1 MPTTP
6 RSRKPPKPSKE
17 AKTSKASSKAAS
29 KDSTHSTPKKP
40 DWEDRF
46 LTLLESTFSVA
57 AAASGAGI
65 DRGTAYKRRDL
76 HPDFRAKWE
85 AALANAMDGLEEAAY
100 RRAREMSDT
109 LAIFLL
115 KTRRPD
121 LYRDR
126 QDVTTTTMAINYA
139 DLTDEQLQRIANG
152 EHPATVIASTSGR

>member
-1 MPTTP
+1 MPKSTKTA
-6 RSRKPPKPSKE
+6 KTVKPSKPV
-17 AKTSKASSKAAS
+17 KASSRP
-29 KDSTHSTPKKP
+29 STDSTPKKP

-65 DRGTAYKRRDL
+65 DRGTAYKRREA

-126 QDVTTTTMAINYA
+126 QDVTTTTMAVNYA

-152 EHPATVIASTSGR
+152 EHPALVIASTSGR

>member
-1 MPTTP
+1 MPKSTKTA
-6 RSRKPPKPSKE
+6 KTVKPSKPV
-17 AKTSKASSKAAS
+17 KASSRP
-29 KDSTHSTPKKP
+29 STDSTPKKP

-65 DRGTAYKRRDL
+65 DRGTAYKRREA

-85 AALANAMDGLEEAAY
+85 AALANAMDALEEAAY

-126 QDVTTTTMAINYA
+126 QDVTTTTMAVNYA

>member
-1 MPTTP
+1 MPKTTKTTP
-6 RSRKPPKPSKE
+6 SKPGKRPG
-17 AKTSKASSKAAS
+17 KAT
-29 KDSTHSTPKKP
+29 DSTPKKP

-57 AAASGAGI
+57 AAAAGAGI
-65 DRGTAYKRRDL
+65 DRGTAYKRREA

-100 RRAREMSDT
+100 KRAREMSDT

-126 QDVTTTTMAINYA
+126 QDVTTTTMAVNYA

-152 EHPATVIASTSGR
+152 EHPATVISSTSGR

>member
-1 MPTTP
+1 MPRSTKKTTP
-6 RSRKPPKPSKE
+6 
-17 AKTSKASSKAAS
+17 AKTVKGSTKAT
-29 KDSTHSTPKKP
+29 DSTPKKP
-40 DWEDRF
+40 AWEDRF

-65 DRGTAYKRRDL
+65 DRGTAYKRREA
-76 HPDFRAKWE
+76 HPEFRAKWE
-85 AALANAMDGLEEAAY
+85 TALSNAIDGLEEAAY
-100 RRAREMSDT
+100 KRAREMSDT

-126 QDVTTTTMAINYA
+126 QDVTTTTMAVNYS

-152 EHPATVIASTSGR
+152 EHPAAVISGTGSR

>member
-1 MPTTP
+1 MPKTA
-6 RSRKPPKPSKE
+6 KPPKPSKE
-17 AKTSKASSKAAS
+17 AKTSKASSKAPS

-126 QDVTTTTMAINYA
+126 QDVTTTTMAVNYA
-139 DLTDEQLQRIANG
+139 DLTDEQLQRIAIG

>member
-6 RSRKPPKPSKE
+6 KNRKPPQP
-17 AKTSKASSKAAS
+17 SKASSKAAS
-29 KDSTHSTPKKP
+29 KASTDSTPKKP
-40 DWEDRF
+40 AWEDRF

-57 AAASGAGI
+57 AAAAGAGI
-65 DRGTAYKRRDL
+65 DRTTAYKRRDIN
-76 HPDFRAKWE
+76 PEFGKRWE
-85 AALANAMDGLEEAAY
+85 IALSNAIDGLEEAAY

-126 QDVTTTTMAINYA
+126 QDVTTTTMAVNYA

>member
-1 MPTTP
+1 MPKT
-6 RSRKPPKPSKE
+6 
-17 AKTSKASSKAAS
+17 AKTAKTAKPAKSSRAG
-29 KDSTHSTPKKP
+29 STDSTPKKP

-57 AAASGAGI
+57 SAAAGAGI
-65 DRGTAYKRRDL
+65 DRGTAYKRREC

-126 QDVTTTTMAINYA
+126 QDVTTTTMAVNYA

-152 EHPATVIASTSGR
+152 EHPATVISSTSGR

>member
-1 MPTTP
+1 MPKTAKP
-6 RSRKPPKPSKE
+6 AKSVNPPKSG
-17 AKTSKASSKAAS
+17 KTSRAG
-29 KDSTHSTPKKP
+29 STDSTPKKP

-57 AAASGAGI
+57 AAAAGAGI
-65 DRGTAYKRRDL
+65 DRGTAYKRREN

-85 AALANAMDGLEEAAY
+85 SALANAMDALEEAAY

-126 QDVTTTTMAINYA
+126 QDVTTTTMAVNYA

>member
-1 MPTTP
+1 MPKTTKTT
-6 RSRKPPKPSKE
+6 KPAKP
-17 AKTSKASSKAAS
+17 AKASSKPVSNVTS
-29 KDSTHSTPKKP
+29 KKR
-40 DWEDRF
+40 DWQDRF
-46 LTLLESTFSVA
+46 LTLLESTFSVS
-57 AAASGAGI
+57 AAASGSGI
-65 DRGTAYKRRDL
+65 DRRTAYRHKESDPEFSAR
-76 HPDFRAKWE
+76 WE
-85 AALANAMDGLEEAAY
+85 SALANAIDSLEEAAY

-126 QDVTTTTMAINYA
+126 QDVTTTTMAVHYA

>member
-1 MPTTP
+1 MPKTAKPAKTVN
-6 RSRKPPKPSKE
+6 PPKSK
-17 AKTSKASSKAAS
+17 KASRAG
-29 KDSTHSTPKKP
+29 STDSTPKKP

-85 AALANAMDGLEEAAY
+85 VALANAMDGLEEAAY
-100 RRAREMSDT
+100 KRAREMSDT

-126 QDVTTTTMAINYA
+126 QDVTTTTMAVNYA

-152 EHPATVIASTSGR
+152 EHPATVISSTSGR